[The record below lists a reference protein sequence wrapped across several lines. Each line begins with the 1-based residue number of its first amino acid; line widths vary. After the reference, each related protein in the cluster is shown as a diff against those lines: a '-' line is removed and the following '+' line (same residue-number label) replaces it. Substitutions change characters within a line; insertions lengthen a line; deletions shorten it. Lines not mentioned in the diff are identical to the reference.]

1 MNSNRVLFNENTN
14 RMPRISSLMSGLEMA
29 QARSTP
35 INEQSSSPKPPTK
48 RNLFGIRLNH
58 DQLKEDLK
66 EMVKEQMESKKYKWN
81 FDFETLKPLANRS
94 SSNTSLG
101 ASASQ
106 QSKTSRKLFSNDRQ
120 DAANIR
126 FKWAKVNT
134 LYSTSDKEMGASS
147 FDKDELAYS
156 ARKYNYNFNL
166 SDDDNDE
173 EEEDDDALAIP
184 QFYKYQRQMK
194 LNEDRNRLKYLNLN
208 CAELKSNRPS
218 SALSERIES
227 TRSFEPIF
235 KFAMTKQKST
245 SPTAATTQPKAKKT
259 TVKKANKVVKPKAV
273 KRTNQGSLV
282 LSPSTQNLIITFSE
296 NRKDTLRSAQHVR
309 TRARIAC
316 PAKKCPET
324 PVSTNRTVQASAT
337 SAFVPAKTDNLKQ
350 QTLLDLFK
358 QRKRRNS
365 CTVAND
371 KLNEAKNSS
380 ENTHYLRSAGQ
391 TTSTACKN

>member
-1 MNSNRVLFNENTN
+1 
-14 RMPRISSLMSGLEMA
+14 
-29 QARSTP
+29 
-35 INEQSSSPKPPTK
+35 
-48 RNLFGIRLNH
+48 
-58 DQLKEDLK
+58 
-66 EMVKEQMESKKYKWN
+66 
-81 FDFETLKPLANRS
+81 
-94 SSNTSLG
+94 
-101 ASASQ
+101 
-106 QSKTSRKLFSNDRQ
+106 
-120 DAANIR
+120 
-126 FKWAKVNT
+126 
-134 LYSTSDKEMGASS
+134 
-147 FDKDELAYS
+147 
-156 ARKYNYNFNL
+156 
-166 SDDDNDE
+166 
-173 EEEDDDALAIP
+173 
-184 QFYKYQRQMK
+184 MK

-208 CAELKSNRPS
+208 CPELKSNRPS
-218 SALSERIES
+218 SALSERIEP

-245 SPTAATTQPKAKKT
+245 SPTAATQPKAKKT

-337 SAFVPAKTDNLKQ
+337 SAFVSTKTDNLKQ

-365 CTVAND
+365 CTMAND
-371 KLNEAKNSS
+371 KLNEAKNSSNSS

-391 TTSTACKN
+391 TTSTACKNWDLDLCFYNCKKKNFN